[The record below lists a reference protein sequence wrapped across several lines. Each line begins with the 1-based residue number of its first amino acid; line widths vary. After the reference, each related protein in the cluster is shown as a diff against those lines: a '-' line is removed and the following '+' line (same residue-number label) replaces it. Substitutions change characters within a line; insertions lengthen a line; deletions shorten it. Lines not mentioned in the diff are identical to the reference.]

1 MRAFP
6 RGLAI
11 TIRSVIA
18 MHTCLVLAGKDISTL
33 DPTILAGDNFRG
45 NAMLIRT
52 IGMSSM

>member
-33 DPTILAGDNFRG
+33 DPTILTGDNFRG